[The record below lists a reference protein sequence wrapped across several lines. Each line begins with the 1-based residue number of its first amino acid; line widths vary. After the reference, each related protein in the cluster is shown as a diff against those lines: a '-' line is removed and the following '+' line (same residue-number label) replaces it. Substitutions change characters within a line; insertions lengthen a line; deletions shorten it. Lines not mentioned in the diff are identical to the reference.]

1 MANDKKGEQGLY
13 TVAQV
18 SQKTGIAASTIRY
31 YDQQFE
37 EYLALKRG
45 AGRRRLFDD
54 EAIKR
59 LKKIRTLLKDKGLS
73 VRQTRKSLAGGEMPV
88 AGSDRI
94 AELEQKVAALEEQV
108 RELRGIQ
115 ARTLAL
121 VDKLT
126 S

>member
-1 MANDKKGEQGLY
+1 MANDKDPGQGLY

-37 EYLALKRG
+37 EFLALERG

-59 LKKIRTLLKDKGLS
+59 LKEIRVLLKDKGLS
-73 VRQTRKSLAGGEMPV
+73 VRQTRQSLAGGQAPV
-88 AGSDRI
+88 GGADKV
-94 AELEQKVAALEEQV
+94 AELERRMAALEDQV